1 MPERER
7 LRFGLVLIAFAVA
20 ALVYPYGH
28 LAQAAESVPEILA
41 RTAFASSTSAA
52 SGSGAFLAALK
63 QASPLAFCW
72 FEDLLP
78 DRPENAI
85 AMPDLGTL
93 LYRETENAIAEIGR
107 RGGVTAPLR
116 ARLRTLSADDLA
128 GHARLLVEAA
138 MLRRELRLK
147 RLRQTAPKIV
157 FVKRHDIRPSFIA
170 YTEGLSDARQERN
183 FTPGSALC
191 LLDLSAGKAEVRELL
206 PDRWGVIRDPDVSYD
221 ADALLIAWKKSTRN
235 DDYHLYE
242 LDADGKHVRQLTFGL
257 GVADYEGVYLPDD
270 TIAFASS
277 RVEQSVP
284 CWYTE
289 VSNLYKMNRNGSF
302 IRRLAVDQVHAW
314 HPQPTDDGRIVYSRW
329 DYNDRAQVFP
339 QALFQMNL
347 DGTGQAAL
355 YGANSWFPTSL
366 LHARQVPGTQ
376 RFLAVASGHHT
387 WQQGKVVEIDP
398 NLGRNEGEGMAFVAP
413 RRQHPYERVD
423 AAMQQ
428 REVFAYPYPLGDEEF
443 IASWAGPD
451 RVGKNR
457 GYHEHFDLYW
467 FDYAGAREWLAGDDE
482 LSCLSAIPL
491 RPRPR
496 GHVRPDTVDYDAREG
511 AFYVEDVYA
520 GGGMR
525 GVARGEA
532 DRLRVVEL
540 RYRAA
545 SVGCN
550 LNHGPGGGA
559 LTSSP
564 ISTGLGAWDV
574 KAIVG
579 ETPIQPDGSAFFLTP
594 AMKSLY
600 FQVLNRK
607 GEAIQTMRS
616 WDTVQPGEVKSCVGC
631 HSYDQNTAPP
641 ISARPTMALRKG
653 KARLESFATGW
664 TGFDFD
670 AHVQPILDAKCVNC
684 HNGSDPRR
692 MDLRGNLAD
701 HDPLALRKWT
711 RAYLSLTAS
720 RLTARPDVM
729 WLGNPDG
736 PWVRWINKMSQVTPL
751 PPYSSGAAVSPLMKL
766 LRNGHRDAKLTDE
779 DLRILAAWID
789 LLVPFGGDYYRGAAW
804 TPEQTAY
811 YRYYE
816 GKRRVNEIAE
826 ARELVRH
833 RAGIAAADW
842 FAAEAP
848 EIEVSWERGGKTMLK
863 RRFSPAEAARGAE
876 VRLVAEIQANDVLRV
891 RGARSLRVALGPLPE
906 AELYSPRGDW
916 HWTVPPR
923 GDRVLPEA
931 VYTQKDLQLTVHP
944 LSDRQRS
951 AYRNLACNV
960 FAEAGEAATSF
971 PHATAS
977 SECRREPRFFAR
989 AAIDGY
995 EANARHGD
1003 FPFQSWG
1010 PERVDRP
1017 WLAVDFGRAVRIDR
1031 LDIVLRADFPH
1042 DEVWVDGEVRIDGRH
1057 VARLNLAKTSDA
1069 QSVRFE
1075 PVEGRNLEI
1084 RDLRWER
1091 PGWCALTELRVWGLD
1106 ADRAPRAIIAATK

>member
-1 MPERER
+1 MR
-7 LRFGLVLIAFAVA
+7 I
-20 ALVYPYGH
+20 
-28 LAQAAESVPEILA
+28 
-41 RTAFASSTSAA
+41 
-52 SGSGAFLAALK
+52 
-63 QASPLAFCW
+63 
-72 FEDLLP
+72 
-78 DRPENAI
+78 
-85 AMPDLGTL
+85 
-93 LYRETENAIAEIGR
+93 
-107 RGGVTAPLR
+107 
-116 ARLRTLSADDLA
+116 
-128 GHARLLVEAA
+128 
-138 MLRRELRLK
+138 
-147 RLRQTAPKIV
+147 
-157 FVKRHDIRPSFIA
+157 
-170 YTEGLSDARQERN
+170 
-183 FTPGSALC
+183 
-191 LLDLSAGKAEVRELL
+191 
-206 PDRWGVIRDPDVSYD
+206 
-221 ADALLIAWKKSTRN
+221 
-235 DDYHLYE
+235 
-242 LDADGKHVRQLTFGL
+242 GKHVRQLTFGL

-457 GYHEHFDLYW
+457 GYHEHFDLCW

-545 SVGCN
+545 SIGCN

-670 AHVQPILDAKCVNC
+670 AHVQPILDAKCVKC

-711 RAYLSLTAS
+711 RAYLALTAS

-833 RAGIAAADW
+833 RAGIAVADW
-842 FAAEAP
+842 FAAEARDRSLVGTGRP
-848 EIEVSWERGGKTMLK
+848 DDAQAAVFTCRGGT
-863 RRFSPAEAARGAE
+863 RRQSPPGGGDPSERRPAGSRGPVAARGSRTA
-876 VRLVAEIQANDVLRV
+876 
-891 RGARSLRVALGPLPE
+891 ARSGALQSPWRLALDRAAARRQGAAGSRVHPKRPAIDRSSFERSAAKCLSQSGMQRLCGGWGG
-906 AELYSPRGDW
+906 SHVISTRDGIQR
-916 HWTVPPR
+916 VPPR
-923 GDRVLPEA
+923 AAVLRPSGNRR
-931 VYTQKDLQLTVHP
+931 LR
-944 LSDRQRS
+944 RQRPSRRFPLPVLGAGTRRS
-951 AYRNLACNV
+951 ALAGGR
-960 FAEAGEAATSF
+960 F
-971 PHATAS
+971 
-977 SECRREPRFFAR
+977 RPR
-989 AAIDGY
+989 GS
-995 EANARHGD
+995 H
-1003 FPFQSWG
+1003 
-1010 PERVDRP
+1010 
-1017 WLAVDFGRAVRIDR
+1017 
-1031 LDIVLRADFPH
+1031 
-1042 DEVWVDGEVRIDGRH
+1042 
-1057 VARLNLAKTSDA
+1057 
-1069 QSVRFE
+1069 
-1075 PVEGRNLEI
+1075 
-1084 RDLRWER
+1084 
-1091 PGWCALTELRVWGLD
+1091 
-1106 ADRAPRAIIAATK
+1106 